1 MKRKEKQANPD
12 RLGLGRLLAFK
23 SSDVAAAWVN
33 VIVLNYLSIYA
44 SDTLG
49 IPVLKVGAILLISK
63 VVDAVTD
70 LFAGFLVDN
79 TKTKLGRGR
88 TFELSIL
95 GMTLCT
101 VLLFSGDPGW
111 SETVKCAWIFF
122 MYTFTFAIFSTLRL
136 AALNP
141 YTIAHFSNNPVLLK
155 KVASFGGIVTMA
167 GSIILSVS
175 FPMLLNRIA
184 VSASGWTRAVLL
196 VMVPASLIGLVR
208 FFVCKEDPNVEA
220 GTKQEP
226 IRLREIAMLFRKNK
240 YVWLYALIMLS
251 YNVVTNLACG
261 SYYFTHIVGDLDK
274 LGILSVFG
282 IILLPLMLT
291 FPTIMKKIGSMG
303 KMICYFSG
311 IGVLGYV
318 IVFFSGANVW
328 GVYAGY
334 LLGTLATLPIAYYG
348 ILFVMNICNYNEMLG
363 MQRMEASSSIL
374 ANFSS
379 KLGAALG
386 AYVTGFVLSLG
397 GYISDA
403 AAVQPDSALLAIRLD
418 YSLIPVVFLVVI
430 GVCGLAF
437 SRLEPKVEAYEREKQ
452 EKLAAAQK
460 EA

>member
-1 MKRKEKQANPD
+1 MKGKEKKNNPD
-12 RLGLGRLLAFK
+12 RLGFGRLLAFK
-23 SSDVAAAWVN
+23 SSDVSAAWVS

-49 IPVLKVGAILLISK
+49 ISVLRVGTILLISK
-63 VVDAVTD
+63 FVDALTD
-70 LFAGFLVDN
+70 LFAGVLVDN
-79 TKTKLGRGR
+79 TKTKLGRDR

-101 VLLFSGDPGW
+101 VLLFSCSPEW
-111 SETVKCAWIFF
+111 SETVKCVWVFF
-122 MYTFTFAIFSTLRL
+122 MYTFTFSVFSTLRL

-155 KVASFGGIVTMA
+155 KVASFGGIVTM
-167 GSIILSVS
+167 GCSIIMSVG
-175 FPMLLNRIA
+175 FPMVLNRIA
-184 VSASGWTRAVLL
+184 TSASGWTRAVLIA
-196 VMVPASLIGLVR
+196 MVPASLIGLVR

-226 IRLREIAMLFRKNK
+226 VRIKEIITLFAKNK

-251 YNVVTNLACG
+251 YNVITNLACG
-261 SYYFTHIVGDLDK
+261 SYYFTYIVGDLDK

-311 IGVLGYV
+311 IGIVGYL

-363 MQRMEASSSIL
+363 LQRMEASSGIL
-374 ANFSS
+374 ANFAS
-379 KLGAALG
+379 KFGAALG
-386 AYVTGFVLSLG
+386 AYVTGFVLFLG
-397 GYISDA
+397 GYISDGT
-403 AAVQPDSALLAIRLD
+403 AVQPDSALLAIRMD
-418 YSLIPVVFLVVI
+418 YALIPVLFLAI
-430 GVCGLAF
+430 IAICALAF
-437 SRLEPKVEAYEREKQ
+437 SRLEPKVEAYEQ
-452 EKLAAAQK
+452 EKK
-460 EA
+460 EKREAL

>member
-1 MKRKEKQANPD
+1 
-12 RLGLGRLLAFK
+12 
-23 SSDVAAAWVN
+23 
-33 VIVLNYLSIYA
+33 
-44 SDTLG
+44 
-49 IPVLKVGAILLISK
+49 
-63 VVDAVTD
+63 
-70 LFAGFLVDN
+70 
-79 TKTKLGRGR
+79 
-88 TFELSIL
+88 
-95 GMTLCT
+95 
-101 VLLFSGDPGW
+101 
-111 SETVKCAWIFF
+111 
-122 MYTFTFAIFSTLRL
+122 
-136 AALNP
+136 
-141 YTIAHFSNNPVLLK
+141 
-155 KVASFGGIVTMA
+155 
-167 GSIILSVS
+167 
-175 FPMLLNRIA
+175 
-184 VSASGWTRAVLL
+184 
-196 VMVPASLIGLVR
+196 
-208 FFVCKEDPNVEA
+208 
-220 GTKQEP
+220 
-226 IRLREIAMLFRKNK
+226 
-240 YVWLYALIMLS
+240 MLS